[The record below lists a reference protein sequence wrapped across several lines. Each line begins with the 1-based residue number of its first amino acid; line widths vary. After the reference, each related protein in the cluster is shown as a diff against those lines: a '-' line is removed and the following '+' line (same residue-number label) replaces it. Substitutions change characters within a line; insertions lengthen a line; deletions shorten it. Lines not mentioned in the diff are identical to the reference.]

1 MKRSMRYSEVE
12 MMMTQVNSNQQTLL
26 YSINLWSSFHFQPAL
41 LYLGNISSWKEGNR
55 DSVGAAGARLQVVGW
70 KAVEARLNL
79 VPTVRGE
86 RSGGRQARQG

>member
-1 MKRSMRYSEVE
+1 MTRSMTYTELE
-12 MMMTQVNSNQQTLL
+12 MIMTQVNSNQQTLL

-55 DSVGAAGARLQVVGW
+55 DSVGAARLQVVGW